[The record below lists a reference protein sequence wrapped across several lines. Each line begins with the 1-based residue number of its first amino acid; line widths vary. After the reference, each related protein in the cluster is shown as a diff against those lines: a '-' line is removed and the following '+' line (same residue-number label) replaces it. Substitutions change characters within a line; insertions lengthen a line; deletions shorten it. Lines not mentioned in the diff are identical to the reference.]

1 MAVTLLNHCC
11 LVDRCLDLC
20 LLNHDKMKEVT
31 LIFPD
36 NWALAEFLVKEQVNN
51 AEADSHEQELTALLP
66 DNKITAAESIY
77 GAILKKMTPRN

>member
-1 MAVTLLNHCC
+1 
-11 LVDRCLDLC
+11 
-20 LLNHDKMKEVT
+20 MKEVK

-36 NWALAEFLVKEQVNN
+36 NSALAEFLVKEQVNN